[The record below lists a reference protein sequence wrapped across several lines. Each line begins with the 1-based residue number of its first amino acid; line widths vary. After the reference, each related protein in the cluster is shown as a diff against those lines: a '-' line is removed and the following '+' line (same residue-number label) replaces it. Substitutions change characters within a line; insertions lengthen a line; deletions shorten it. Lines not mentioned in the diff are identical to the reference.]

1 MREQALPGSQESTPC
16 SCCQGHVQ
24 GIHLD
29 GLNLASAMVGI
40 FAPQKSAD
48 YKSGLL
54 LFFSWR
60 TSGLTFIAHHCIYGT
75 ESKPRLAAY
84 VTCFLSTQSSQISTT
99 FPNTSALAWWL
110 WAVKTPQLQKIQVS
124 SRTEFLTTTF
134 PAPPSTH
141 MSLFSPLLVKLRLQ
155 NLFQIH
161 ARHMPSL
168 AKKVIQFSSTPRSQV
183 PHKVWSS
190 HIFASPACPGSCQGS
205 TSGLSFF

>member
-1 MREQALPGSQESTPC
+1 MSREFTWMAWTWPRPWWEYLHHRNQQTIN
-16 SCCQGHVQ
+16 QG
-24 GIHLD
+24 
-29 GLNLASAMVGI
+29 
-40 FAPQKSAD
+40 FF
-48 YKSGLL
+48 
-54 LFFSWR
+54 FFSWR

-75 ESKPRLAAY
+75 ESKPCLAAY

-205 TSGLSFF
+205 TYGLSFF